1 MKKVVFNNK
10 QSKFSRQTMVIW
22 GDAKGDGDKKFKK
35 NLAYHDTDIYAALQF
50 RKLQNVS
57 ILK

>member
-1 MKKVVFNNK
+1 
-10 QSKFSRQTMVIW
+10 MVIW
-22 GDAKGDGDKKFKK
+22 GDAKGDGDKRFIK
-35 NLAYHDTDIYAALQF
+35 NLAYYDTDIYAALQF

>member
-10 QSKFSRQTMVIW
+10 QSKYNRQTMVVW
-22 GDAKGDGDKKFKK
+22 GDDKGDGDKRLRK
-35 NLAYHDTDIYAALQF
+35 NLAYYDTDIYAALQF

-57 ILK
+57 IL